1 MKEQEDLKNEIGEI
15 MREITEMIEVPE
27 EGMITEEGMEIGMRI
42 EVTAGLRIGRR
53 EIEEVQVLGF
63 AGRKEETEMMSV
75 GEMMLKEVKDEAKIG
90 MTGEKGGEWVVGGEE
105 LQG

>member
-1 MKEQEDLKNEIGEI
+1 MKEQEDLKNGIGEI
-15 MREITEMIEVPE
+15 MRETTEMIEVPE

-42 EVTAGLRIGRR
+42 EVTDGLRIGRR

-75 GEMMLKEVKDEAKIG
+75 GEMMLKEGDRRGAGPGVRREEGRNRDDE
-90 MTGEKGGEWVVGGEE
+90 
-105 LQG
+105 